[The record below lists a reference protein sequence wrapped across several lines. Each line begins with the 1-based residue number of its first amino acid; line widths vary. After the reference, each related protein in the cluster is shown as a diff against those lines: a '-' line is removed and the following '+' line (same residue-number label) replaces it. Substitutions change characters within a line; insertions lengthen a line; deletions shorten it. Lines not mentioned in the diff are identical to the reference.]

1 MSYLSEFPD
10 YDGDLYCPKGWEDYS
25 WHNDICPRA
34 MYMIEHEAQTIVFS
48 LWQDYVDV
56 NKREYDNSK
65 RYLLQIHVNHILI
78 YHYETDDLEEAKKLV
93 KGVQL

>member
-1 MSYLSEFPD
+1 
-10 YDGDLYCPKGWEDYS
+10 
-25 WHNDICPRA
+25 
-34 MYMIEHEAQTIVFS
+34 MIEHEAQTIVFS